1 MTTQSAR
8 RTKQKVMIIASGLL
22 FLASTGLTIVNLF
35 STAMNQPKDETTQRL
50 INPIEQ
56 REESN

>member
-22 FLASTGLTIVNLF
+22 FLASTGFTIVNLF
-35 STAMNQPKDETTQRL
+35 STAMNQPKDGSTQRM

-56 REESN
+56 REDN